1 MDRTLCF
8 TGMDRAEGDQLAAAF
23 EDANRRIGGAWRLV
37 PEAEAATLVIDVDSI
52 YGHMTWL
59 RAQHGAQRV
68 VSLTANPRG
77 GHGTT
82 LHRPVSASSLEAL
95 LRELDGEEAPAAPA
109 PPAAP
114 MITPTGGGR
123 GAGAD
128 AEPTVPAFARAAT
141 PEPTPPPPPPPA
153 AIDAPRPATPAP
165 APAREDAA
173 AEPPAPEA
181 AQAAEASDAPRVAT
195 LLVEGLLAGPSR
207 LRRPGLPDLLLDPAT
222 RSWRGDGTLKPWL
235 GWGHEEVR
243 AEDAEPVDAAAL
255 EAAGKPQP
263 YARLL
268 WLCALAEGR
277 GQLIG
282 LPADARVQLLKWP
295 QVEREFP
302 RHFRIATA
310 MMKGPA
316 TVAEIAALSSVEPGE
331 VADYVNASLAVGHAE
346 PWVDASAGQAPPRGL
361 FNRLRGLRGP

>member
-8 TGMDRAEGDQLAAAF
+8 TGMDRAEGEQLAAAF
-23 EDANRRIGGAWRLV
+23 EDANRRLGGAWRLA

-82 LHRPVSASSLEAL
+82 LHRPVSAASLEAL

-123 GAGAD
+123 GASAD
-128 AEPTVPAFARAAT
+128 AEPTVPAF
-141 PEPTPPPPPPPA
+141 
-153 AIDAPRPATPAP
+153 

-173 AEPPAPEA
+173 AEPPASVA
-181 AQAAEASDAPRVAT
+181 AQAAEPPASVPAQVAEASDAPRVAT